1 MAEEERERQEGTA
14 GGTAVEVS
22 DDERAARRE
31 RARARK
37 RRRAASGE
45 GASASGSAG
54 ARARDPELMRPPRR
68 DDPGEGGYEFG
79 DAENVK
85 FRGLAGLM
93 QFVGWTGIV
102 LALVA
107 GIWGFPKHG
116 SSSWS
121 YLLWVLQILLPIL
134 VGTWTLRAAGSFK
147 RIATTRGNDV
157 AHLMEAVGE
166 LTKLYT
172 LQAVVVV
179 VAMALIVLAMVLVTT
194 FTLR

>member
-45 GASASGSAG
+45 GASSGSSG
-54 ARARDPELMRPPRR
+54 ARAGDTELMRPPRR
-68 DDPGEGGYEFG
+68 DAPGEGGYEFG

-93 QFVGWTGIV
+93 QFVGWSGVV
-102 LALVA
+102 LGLVA
-107 GIWGFPKHG
+107 AIWGFPRQG
-116 SSSWS
+116 ASVWS
-121 YLLWVLQILLPIL
+121 WVLWLFQISLPIL
-134 VGTWTLRAAGSFK
+134 VGVFTVRAAGAYK
-147 RIATTRGNDV
+147 RIATTRGSDIH
-157 AHLMEAVGE
+157 HLMDAVGE
-166 LTKLYT
+166 MTKLYT
-172 LQAVVVV
+172 VQAVVVV
-179 VAMALIVLAMVLVTT
+179 LAMALIVLAMVLVSTNRL
-194 FTLR
+194 F